1 MNIKNAMM
9 LLGLTS
15 IDTKDTI
22 KSKWRIAMKENHPD
36 KFAEKG
42 EGAVKEATEKSK
54 LINEAYEFIIE
65 YIDCFGMDDIEA
77 TANDTNNTA
86 VEDFNIQEE
95 VFDGTFTD
103 SLYTIWL
110 GFDHPDSNFLKNVCN
125 YTVGEHYT
133 YYVKYSYAD
142 VDSKV
147 KVGDNVKL
155 ATGPVLSFVSS
166 EDETYRVVNNNG
178 IEEDDRFEEDYYDE
192 SILYYIY
199 AGFVSCSEMV
209 VESLDPLCIRLS
221 CTNNFANMKD
231 IPKKVKRAIK
241 STYVQTLIAYKKIY
255 KPEIRETSD
264 YITFKRVY
272 LTDIN
277 KSEFST
283 QEIFS
288 ILGDEQSFDFTK
300 KAAMFYHYGSRM
312 KLYHGHLGVLH
323 FDVSL
328 ESAEDIFA
336 CTYVFDKII
345 HSTNFQQIT
354 NSIQSEKNYV
364 KRLETTTAVTTI
376 KVKRAKNGNVS
387 YNFDTVFYYND
398 GVLSANGEHLLLN

>member
-1 MNIKNAMM
+1 MNIKNAMV

-15 IDTKDTI
+15 SDTKDTI
-22 KSKWRIAMKENHPD
+22 KSKWRTAMKENHPD

-42 EGAVKEATEKSK
+42 EAAVKAATEKSK

-65 YIDCFGMDDIEA
+65 YIDCFGVEDIE
-77 TANDTNNTA
+77 TTENETKNTA

-110 GFDHPDSNFLKNVCN
+110 GFDHPDSHFLKNVCN

-133 YYVKYSYAD
+133 YYVKYSYSK
-142 VDSKV
+142 VDSNI

-155 ATGPVLSFVSS
+155 AFGQEPGFVAF
-166 EDETYRVVNNNG
+166 EDETYRVASNLG
-178 IEEDDRFEEDYYDE
+178 IEEDDRFEDDYYDE

-199 AGFVSCSEMV
+199 AGFVNCSKMV
-209 VESLDPLCIRLS
+209 VESLDPFCIKLS
-221 CTNNFANMKD
+221 CTNHFANMKE
-231 IPKKVKRAIK
+231 IPKKIKRAIK

-255 KPEIRETSD
+255 KPELRETND
-264 YITFKRVY
+264 YITFKSVY
-272 LTDIN
+272 STDIN
-277 KSEFST
+277 KSDFSVD
-283 QEIFS
+283 EIYS
-288 ILGDEQSFDFTK
+288 LLGTEQSFDATK

-328 ESAEDIFA
+328 ESAEEIFA
-336 CTYVFDKII
+336 CTYVFDKLI
-345 HSTNFQQIT
+345 HSTNFHQIT
-354 NSIQSEKNYV
+354 NSIQSEKIYV
-364 KRLETTTAVTTI
+364 KRIKTTTAVTTI

-398 GVLSANGEHLLLN
+398 GVLSVNGEHLLLN